1 MSPDHVVTNQILS
14 RPTRRQMLSLLGV
27 GAGATALAGCVGPG
41 SGSTGSGASTSASV
55 PPAVGSGPFS
65 GELSFAH
72 WRAEDKD
79 AFAKII
85 ESFVRANP
93 DASIRQDIAPSADY
107 QATEL
112 QRISSGAVGDVF
124 TAFRGSQFE
133 AMGSAGLFAPLTEQ
147 KFVANY
153 IPKLIE
159 PGVSKD
165 VQLGLPYQLVF
176 PMPMFNTALF
186 DSAGVSELPKD
197 WDGFLSLCDTL
208 MGRGVIPIA
217 WPGGD
222 IGNGGQLFNS
232 MIMNAAP
239 SEDMCTKIEKG
250 EYKCTDDWFLGML
263 EQYQQLTP
271 YFEENSVGTQPQP
284 CQQLFAT
291 ERAAMLATGSYDIS
305 SIRKLGATFPVSLI
319 SPITTPSGS
328 EAQWTGTYNS
338 TFILGAS
345 TKSEEQEAAMAFIGY
360 LSEPEV
366 AQEYANATGQLS
378 CVDGLTYDNSDLA
391 AFQKIDVTQCALAPR
406 YQFNNLDVQHAVEGA
421 CVKVVGGADLQQ
433 AAEDAQRVV
442 DQNR

>member
-1 MSPDHVVTNQILS
+1 MRPNPALS
-14 RPTRRQMLSLLGV
+14 HLTRRQALSMLGA

-41 SGSTGSGASTSASV
+41 SGNAGSAGSTSASA
-55 PPAVGSGPFS
+55 PAAVGSGPVS
-65 GELSFAH
+65 GEVSFAH

-79 AFAKII
+79 AFEAII
-85 ESFVRANP
+85 GRFVKANP
-93 DASIRQDIAPSADY
+93 DVSIRQDIAPSADY

-133 AMGSAGLFAPLTEQ
+133 AMASAGLFAPLTKQ
-147 KFVANY
+147 KFVNNY
-153 IPKLIE
+153 IPDLIE
-159 PGVSKD
+159 SGLSKD

-186 DSAGVSELPKD
+186 DSAGVSEAPKD
-197 WDGFLSLCDTL
+197 WESFLSLCETL
-208 MGRGVIPIA
+208 KGKGVIPIA

-232 MIMNAAP
+232 MIMNAGP
-239 SEDMCTKIEKG
+239 SEDMCSKIEKG

-263 EQYQQLTP
+263 KQYQQLTP

-291 ERAAMLATGSYDIS
+291 EKAAMLATGSYDIS
-305 SIRKLGATFPVSLI
+305 SIRKLGATFPVGLI
-319 SPITTPSGS
+319 SPVTTSGGTDPK
-328 EAQWTGTYNS
+328 WTGTYNS
-338 TFILGAS
+338 TFILGSS
-345 TKSEEQEAAMAFIGY
+345 TKSENQEAALAFIGY
-360 LSEPEV
+360 LSKPEV

-378 CVDGLTYDNSDLA
+378 CVDGLTYDNPDLA
-391 AFQKIDVTQCALAPR
+391 AFQKVDVTQCALAPR
-406 YQFNNLDVQHAVEGA
+406 YQFTNLDVEHAVEGA
-421 CVKVVGGADLQQ
+421 CVKVVGGADPQQ
-433 AAEDAQRVV
+433 AAEEAQRVV